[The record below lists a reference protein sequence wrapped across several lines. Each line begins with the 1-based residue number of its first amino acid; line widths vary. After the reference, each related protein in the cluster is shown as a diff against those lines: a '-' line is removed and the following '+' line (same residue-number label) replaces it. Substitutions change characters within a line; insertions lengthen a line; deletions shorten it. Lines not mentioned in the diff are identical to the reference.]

1 MICDIKNN
9 EANTPRYTHAPLI
22 NARANIPHKHTH
34 THKSLYGNKT
44 PLTPQTHINRL
55 IHLLRTRAPLP
66 PLTTPTH
73 QPPGRGTPPRQ
84 EMRLLTL
91 PSSLLGGAFTH
102 SIWRREGTPTFVAY
116 GLSVC
121 AKPRTNYPLLSE
133 LSILRT
139 FSSQDYLFS

>member
-66 PLTTPTH
+66 PPNYTH
-73 QPPGRGTPPRQ
+73 APATRKGNTAEAGDAPPDLAQFAAWRSVHSLHLASRGNSYVR
-84 EMRLLTL
+84 RL
-91 PSSLLGGAFTH
+91 
-102 SIWRREGTPTFVAY
+102 R
-116 GLSVC
+116 SVRLC
-121 AKPRTNYPLLSE
+121 EA
-133 LSILRT
+133 
-139 FSSQDYLFS
+139 